1 MTPQTSTPR
10 ETMRHYLAQLAEE
23 LTRNGLLA
31 ELVGAISKPYLTVAL
46 AAIPSQSERVLC
58 QLDGDGRWS
67 YWWPWEQ
74 PIGAVDDLDL
84 AMSRILA
91 VLRSVEVDE

>member
-31 ELVGAISKPYLTVAL
+31 ELVGAISKPYLMVAL
-46 AAIPSQSERVLC
+46 ADTPNHTERVLC
-58 QLDGDGRWS
+58 QLDGDGSWS
-67 YWWPWEQ
+67 FWWAWGQ
-74 PIGAVDDLDL
+74 PIGTVDDLDL
-84 AMSRILA
+84 VVNRILT
-91 VLRSVEVDE
+91 VLRSVEAEQ